1 VAGWEAEKRQTDP
14 YLPMVKAICGVYV
27 IGEAPLEEDR
37 DHNTD
42 LMVLTIGGLR
52 IGVRLRSPHYW
63 NKQYKGLWFR
73 EEFTMRDSRPHG
85 AATEW
90 DKMLEGFGDYF
101 FYGFRTERPPH
112 LWGFG
117 LLHLAEFRTWVLQF
131 RRQWQAWPGRQVFN
145 GDGSSTFR
153 AIRWDQVPPSA
164 IVTMYPAKIAV
175 TGTLMDATVQQ
186 SIQLALALTLDVDTL
201 RP

>member
-1 VAGWEAEKRQTDP
+1 MAGWEADKRQTDP
-14 YLPMVKAICGVYV
+14 YLPMVKAICGAYLLD
-27 IGEAPLEEDR
+27 EAPPEEDR
-37 DHNTD
+37 DRNTD
-42 LMVLTIGGLR
+42 LMVLRIGGLR
-52 IGVRLRSPHYW
+52 IGVRLRSPQYW
-63 NKQYKGLWFR
+63 NKHYGKIWVR

-117 LLHLAEFRTWVLQF
+117 LLNLGVFRPWVLDF
-131 RRQWQAWPGRQVFN
+131 YRQWQAWPGRQLPN

-153 AIRWDQVPPSA
+153 ALRWDGVPPSA
-164 IVTMYPAKIAV
+164 IVTMYPARIAV
-175 TGTLMDATVQQ
+175 PGTLMPTAVQQ
-186 SIQLALALTLDVDTL
+186 SVQLALALTLEGT
-201 RP
+201 